1 MVSRGKKKTFEAE
14 TAEFL
19 KLGVFCRENLSPCLK
34 LSLFFEENSS
44 ENRLSEISSS
54 PEKPLFRGSFLQ
66 FFAAA
71 RGCGVPWKA
80 GVRGVREGGEAGDLV
95 VREEGEGVG
104 KAGERAGSGGQG
116 VTLTS
121 NPPPGKTLT
130 PGSQFPFFPY
140 I

>member
-54 PEKPLFRGSFLQ
+54 PEKPLFRGSFAR

-71 RGCGVPWKA
+71 RGCGVLWIA
-80 GVRGVREGGEAGDLV
+80 GIRWGGEAV
-95 VREEGEGVG
+95 VRVAWWAGNGESG
-104 KAGERAGSGGQG
+104 AGSVGGG